1 MKIFF
6 PIIAALILL
15 CLGSCGYANYCKKPS
30 EHNEDEEVDRS
41 EEVYSLSKPDRPYLT
56 PHYQEFVTKT
66 PQKLTQKLIQKL
78 ASKIDPKNDS
88 KIRSKIAPKNWSK
101 K

>member
-56 PHYQEFVTKT
+56 PHYQEFVTKLS
-66 PQKLTQKLIQKL
+66 QKSCDFFYCHENDMELILIFKVR
-78 ASKIDPKNDS
+78 KNE
-88 KIRSKIAPKNWSK
+88 
-101 K
+101 